1 MDAVEKDVRLLVK
14 KELRAAN
21 QNFPMFRSAHEGW
34 AVIWEEMSEA
44 EAERYLLD
52 RWIEERLWN
61 EVKEDL
67 QIPKEDLKE
76 MQHRAVHMAV
86 EAIQLAAMIC
96 KLERSQRR
104 WKKERRENR
113 HDLGKRS
120 HRKSCQLVG
129 RKSDCQSA
137 AQQWRQQPYVHCGMS
152 SCGLENEENLKKAN
166 RRFQESTG
174 KRN

>member
-21 QNFPMFRSAHEGW
+21 QNFPMFHSAHEGW
-34 AVIWEEMSEA
+34 AVIREEMSEA

-61 EVKEDL
+61 EVKGDL

-76 MQHRAVHMAV
+76 MQYRAVHMAV

-96 KLERSQRR
+96 KLERSQCR
-104 WKKERRENR
+104 WPEKIRE
-113 HDLGKRS
+113 L
-120 HRKSCQLVG
+120 
-129 RKSDCQSA
+129 
-137 AQQWRQQPYVHCGMS
+137 
-152 SCGLENEENLKKAN
+152 
-166 RRFQESTG
+166 F
-174 KRN
+174 

>member
-21 QNFPMFRSAHEGW
+21 RNFPMFHSAYEGW
-34 AVIWEEMSEA
+34 AVIREEMSETNT
-44 EAERYLLD
+44 ERYLLD

-61 EVKEDL
+61 EVKADP

-96 KLERSQRR
+96 KLEHSQRR
-104 WKKERRENR
+104 WPEKVK
-113 HDLGKRS
+113 
-120 HRKSCQLVG
+120 QI
-129 RKSDCQSA
+129 
-137 AQQWRQQPYVHCGMS
+137 
-152 SCGLENEENLKKAN
+152 
-166 RRFQESTG
+166 F
-174 KRN
+174 